1 MCGDD
6 FELVD
11 ISGETALEERYR
23 TWIPLVKV
31 DGVER
36 YRYEVDADGL
46 RELLAQ
52 PPSAAGRFPT

>member
-11 ISGETALEERYR
+11 ISADTALEERYR

-36 YRYEVDADGL
+36 FRYELGEEDL
-46 RELLAQ
+46 RAIL
-52 PPSAAGRFPT
+52 

>member
-11 ISGETALEERYR
+11 ISADTALEERYR

-36 YRYEVDADGL
+36 YRYEVDGDGL
-46 RELLAQ
+46 RELLAR
-52 PPSAAGRFPT
+52 PADGA

>member
-11 ISGETALEERYR
+11 ISTDSALEERYR
-23 TWIPLVKV
+23 AWIPLVKV

-36 YRYEVDADGL
+36 YRYEVDTDGL
-46 RELLAQ
+46 RELLAW
-52 PPSAAGRFPT
+52 PR